1 MSSEEPSITNS
12 TPETPSQTTP
22 AEDVTFRFV
31 AHPPE
36 SNVPY
41 QAPELPPHFVSRVE
55 LVAIKK
61 LLLTRPNTS
70 LAPITMHGTSGT
82 GKTALATALAHDV
95 EVLAAFPDGVLW
107 ISLGENADS
116 QHAQALWGSE
126 LGNNLSHLPDVAGR
140 ASALRAI
147 LNDLQCLLILDDVTD
162 IEQVKALN
170 VGGPNCAR
178 LITTDKADEITY
190 ALKTRRYSVGKMS
203 EEESLSLIT
212 EWAGILPDIYL
223 PTVRE
228 IIKRLGH
235 RALPLALVGAQAR
248 QGITWLRLL
257 EVLRDDQGPISS
269 LNPDDP
275 ETQKNALGLIVNLV
289 LSRFGGAQ
297 LQRSALLGV
306 FAAGMGAPF
315 SIGAASACWD
325 VPPTEASSILSML
338 VEAALVQRL
347 PGEYYSLHQALRDH
361 LRQSATPVALA
372 EASSRVKDYYITLVE
387 QAGAASAEID
397 NQIGQVMGV
406 FKQVS
411 ERGTETANQ
420 FADALIA
427 YFEQRG
433 LWANLITLAK
443 LVTESAQQSH
453 NPAREHS
460 ARSDLGYAYT
470 VLGDLDEARSSF
482 ERSLEISKSL
492 GDPNGEAIA
501 LNNIGAI
508 CEREGKYLEAQG
520 YYERSLAIREL
531 LGERTEIANALNNI
545 AGAMYWQQ
553 RWDEAL
559 NTFQRVLDMYTVIN
573 DRLGQAQTE
582 LNIGAVHENIG
593 KDQEALQA
601 YHRSL
606 AIYANLGEEGGQSQ
620 ALNNLGIVYL
630 NQGDTE
636 RALAH
641 FKRSLS
647 LKERLGDRHGQAAT
661 LNNIALLYEKTGA
674 LTLALDYYGQSY
686 KILDMLEDPRA
697 EVVQENI
704 DKLKEEMSNN

>member
-1 MSSEEPSITNS
+1 MSSEESSITS
-12 TPETPSQTTP
+12 PAPET
-22 AEDVTFRFV
+22 V
-31 AHPPE
+31 PPE
-36 SNVPY
+36 ASSEDMNFKFMSRPPGSNVPY
-41 QAPELPPHFVSRVE
+41 QVPELPPHFVPRIE
-55 LVAIKK
+55 LMAIKK

-70 LAPITMHGTSGT
+70 LAPITMHGPTGT
-82 GKTALATALAHDV
+82 GKTALATALAHDA
-95 EVLAAFPDGVLW
+95 EVLEAFPDGVLW
-107 ISLGENADS
+107 VSLGDDGDP
-116 QHAQALWGSE
+116 QHAQALWGAE
-126 LGNNLSHLPDVAGR
+126 LGNALNHLPDTTSR
-140 ASALRAI
+140 ASALRAL
-147 LNDLQCLLILDDVTD
+147 LNDLQCLLIIDDVTD

-178 LITTDKADEITY
+178 VITTDKADEITY

-203 EEESLSLIT
+203 EDEALALIT

-223 PTVRE
+223 PTVKE

-257 EVLRDDQGPISS
+257 EVLRDDQGPIAS
-269 LNPDDP
+269 LDPDEP
-275 ETQKNALGLIVNLV
+275 EIQRNALGLIINLV

-297 LQRSALLGV
+297 LQRSALLGI

-315 SIGAASACWD
+315 SIDAAAACWD
-325 VPPTEASSILSML
+325 VPPTEASSILGML

-347 PGEYYSLHQALRDH
+347 PREYYALHQALRDH
-361 LRQSATPVALA
+361 LKQAATPVALA
-372 EASSRVKDYYITLVE
+372 QASGRVKDYYIGLVE
-387 QAGAASAEID
+387 QANTASSEVDA
-397 NQIGQVMGV
+397 QIAQIMTI

-411 ERGTETANQ
+411 ERGTETASQ

-443 LVTESAQQSH
+443 LVVDSAQQSH
-453 NPAREHS
+453 NLIREHG
-460 ARSDLGYAYT
+460 AQSDLGYAYT
-470 VLGDLDEARSSF
+470 VLGTLEDARKAF
-482 ERSLEISKSL
+482 ERCLEISRTL

-520 YYERSLAIREL
+520 YYERSLNIRET
-531 LGERTEIANALNNI
+531 LGERAEIANALNNI
-545 AGAMYWQQ
+545 AGALYWQQ

-559 NTFQRVLDMYTVIN
+559 NTFQRVLDMYNVLN
-573 DRLGQAQTE
+573 DRLGQARTE
-582 LNIGAVHENIG
+582 LNVGAVHENIG

-606 AIYANLGEEGGQSQ
+606 AIYSNLGDEGGQAQ

-630 NQGDTE
+630 NQSDTD
-636 RALAH
+636 RALTH

-686 KILDMLEDPRA
+686 KLLDMLGDPRS

-704 DKLKEEMSNN
+704 DKLKEAMNN

>member
-1 MSSEEPSITNS
+1 MSSEEPGITNS
-12 TPETPSQTTP
+12 APEPLPQAAS
-22 AEDVTFRFV
+22 AEDMTFRFISR
-31 AHPPE
+31 PPE

-41 QAPELPPHFVSRVE
+41 QAPELPPHFVPRVE
-55 LVAIKK
+55 LLAIKK

-70 LAPITMHGTSGT
+70 LAPITMHGPSGT
-82 GKTALATALAHDV
+82 GKTALATALAHDA

-107 ISLGENADS
+107 VSLGEDADP
-116 QHAQALWGSE
+116 QHAQALWGTE
-126 LGNNLSHLPDVAGR
+126 LGTPLSHLPDATSR

-147 LNDLQCLLILDDVTD
+147 LNDLQCLLIIDDVTD

-178 LITTDKADEITY
+178 VITTDKADEITY

-203 EEESLSLIT
+203 EDEALALIT

-223 PTVRE
+223 PTVKE

-275 ETQKNALGLIVNLV
+275 DTQDNALGLIINLV

-306 FAAGMGAPF
+306 FAAGMGSPF
-315 SIGAASACWD
+315 SIDAAAACWD
-325 VPPTEASSILSML
+325 VPSTEASSILSML

-347 PGEYYSLHQALRDH
+347 PGEYYALHLALREH
-361 LRQSATPVALA
+361 LRKAATPVALA
-372 EASSRVKDYYITLVE
+372 EASSHVKDYYISLVE
-387 QAGAASAEID
+387 QASAASVEID
-397 NQIGQVMGV
+397 TQIGQIMAI

-411 ERGTETANQ
+411 ERGTETASQ

-433 LWANLITLAK
+433 LWANLISLAK
-443 LVTESAQQSH
+443 MVTESAKQSQ
-453 NPAREHS
+453 NLAREHS
-460 ARSDLGYAYT
+460 AQSDLGYAYT
-470 VLGDLDEARSSF
+470 VLGNLDEARHAF

-520 YYERSLAIREL
+520 YYERSMTIRET
-531 LGERTEIANALNNI
+531 LGEKSEMANALNNI
-545 AGAMYWQQ
+545 AGALYWQQ

-559 NTFQRVLDMYTVIN
+559 NTFQRVLDMYSVLN
-573 DRLGQAQTE
+573 DRLGQARTE
-582 LNIGAVHENIG
+582 LNIGAVHENLG
-593 KDQEALQA
+593 KDEEALQA

-606 AIYANLGEEGGQSQ
+606 AIYSNLGEEGGQSQ

-636 RALAH
+636 RALSH

-647 LKERLGDRHGQAAT
+647 LKERLGDRQGQAST

-686 KILDMLEDPRA
+686 KILDVLEDPRA

-704 DKLKEEMSNN
+704 DKLKEAMDG